1 MEVELL
7 LTATCLPKCKRSGPE
22 GTALMLQPTRRQPQS
37 RQRPPRP
44 HPPTPLLESAAAW
57 FQGKNTLPQLSPP
70 KQTRKTNQ
78 SECFTERNNAA
89 FAHRLHPTPSPDA
102 MPPLW
107 RVLRSNLSPQ
117 VRAPQDVHSERARRQ
132 PRRRGQQ
139 HVLRHS
145 GDVISRVRC
154 DGAMV

>member
-1 MEVELL
+1 VEVELL
-7 LTATCLPKCKRSGPE
+7 LTVPCLPKCKRSGPE
-22 GTALMLQPTRRQPQS
+22 GTALMLLPTRHQPQS

-44 HPPTPLLESAAAW
+44 HPRTPLLESAAAW
-57 FQGKNTLPQLSPP
+57 FQGKSTQPQLSPP
-70 KQTRKTNQ
+70 KQTRKTPQ

-107 RVLRSNLSPQ
+107 RLLRSNLSPQ
-117 VRAPQDVHSERARRQ
+117 VRAPQDVYSERARHQ

-139 HVLRHS
+139 HVLCHS
-145 GDVISRVRC
+145 GDFTREV
-154 DGAMV
+154 